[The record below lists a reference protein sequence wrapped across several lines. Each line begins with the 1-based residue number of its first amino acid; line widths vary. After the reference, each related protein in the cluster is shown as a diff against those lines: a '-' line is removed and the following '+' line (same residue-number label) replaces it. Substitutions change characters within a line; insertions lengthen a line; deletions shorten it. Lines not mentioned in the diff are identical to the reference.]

1 MNEDA
6 RVAGFR
12 SRGTLAWALSG
23 VVVLSSVIQIGGTW
37 SGIESLQTLPSLFGS
52 VTAEGTGIEV
62 VMGVAVLLT
71 VGWLGQGV
79 ARLSQKTNRSTPALG
94 LFTGGLIVVVGVW
107 NGSAA
112 LGIGGVAPIVEGI
125 VTVGIGVFG
134 TAGLA
139 VPGRRTAT
147 RSASRDGSRDPGTH
161 QQKTARRRASIDDRT
176 LDRLEPIVPEA
187 VARARDRSA
196 SANPE
201 PEPIEPMI
209 RRRVKDAIEAGKL
222 FPAITSRYGGRY
234 ELVNLPTRFRE
245 VELPPTGDPVHI
257 RTLQSATLDRVT
269 ADETTLAEIG
279 SIIETIDAHH
289 EEIQAYIGER
299 EVEFDERLDHL
310 DDTIE
315 SVETLADRLQ
325 GSFGQRTREYV
336 CEGRHPT
343 VEGVPQIR
351 SRIDEAKTSLHN
363 CAFEEA
369 LQTLQTG
376 EEKAESLLTAVDFLV
391 GLSGTAASRS
401 TGATVPN
408 RTTAVLLEEL
418 RPAMEETFQRTVS
431 IEGDR
436 IALGSDRTETSGDA
450 AETDENTVSHRDE
463 HSKAPKNE
471 PHQDVRRVDPATKAD
486 EIVFALRE
494 IGGTVDG
501 TDQRVE
507 FQTAELPE
515 GVASS
520 TVLVELAAFC
530 RRQADIVDSVELQE
544 GAPPGFLTIE
554 FTDKPTNDAVETLRH
569 RFVEQHR
576 TG

>member
-12 SRGTLAWALSG
+12 SRSTLAWALSG

-37 SGIESLQTLPSLFGS
+37 GGIESLQALPSLFGS
-52 VTAEGTGIEV
+52 VTAEATGIEV
-62 VMGVAVLLT
+62 VMGVALLLA
-71 VGWLGQGV
+71 VGWMGQGV
-79 ARLSQKTNRSTPALG
+79 TRLAHPTNRLPPALG
-94 LFTGGLIVVVGVW
+94 LFTGGLIVVIGVW
-107 NGSAA
+107 NGTAA
-112 LGIGGVAPIVEGI
+112 LGIGGVTPIAEAI
-125 VTVGIGVFG
+125 VTVGIGLFG
-134 TAGLA
+134 TVGL
-139 VPGRRTAT
+139 VVLRRRTT
-147 RSASRDGSRDPGTH
+147 HHSTSGDSGDPSTD
-161 QQKTARRRASIDDRT
+161 QQTTSEGPASIDDRT
-176 LDRLEPIVPEA
+176 LDRLEPLVPEA
-187 VARARDRSA
+187 VERARDRSA
-196 SANPE
+196 PGDQRTE
-201 PEPIEPMI
+201 PVDPMI
-209 RRRVKDAIEAGKL
+209 RRRVEDAIEAGNL
-222 FPAITSRYGGRY
+222 FPPITSRYGRRY

-245 VELPPTGDPVHI
+245 VQLPPTGDPVHI
-257 RTLQSATLDRVT
+257 RTLDSAILDRVT
-269 ADETTLAEIG
+269 AAETPLEEIG
-279 SIIETIDAHH
+279 SIVETIDAHH
-289 EEIQAYIGER
+289 QEIQSYVGER
-299 EVEFDERLDHL
+299 EDEFDEGLENI

-408 RTTAVLLEEL
+408 LTTTVLLEEL
-418 RPAMEETFQRTVS
+418 RPAMEDTFQRSVS
-431 IEGDR
+431 VEGDR

-450 AETDENTVSHRDE
+450 AETDENTASHRDE
-463 HSKAPKNE
+463 HSRAPRNE

-494 IGGTVDG
+494 IDAAVDE
-501 TDQRVE
+501 TERRVE
-507 FQTAELPE
+507 FQTAELPD

-530 RRQADIVDSVELQE
+530 RRQTDIVESVELQE
-544 GAPPGFLTIE
+544 GAPPGFLTME
-554 FTDKPTNDAVETLRH
+554 FTDKTTNDAVGTLRR

-576 TG
+576 TT